1 MSTKRQHIIVF
12 RLSAMGD
19 VAMTVPVLRALTE
32 QNPNLKV
39 TVVSRGFFKPF
50 FDIPN
55 VDFFAFDAK
64 GRHKGFGGLLK
75 LYSDLK
81 SLKPDAFADLHNV
94 LRSKVI
100 TSLFKI
106 SGIKTA
112 TYDKDRKAKKALT
125 RAENKIF
132 KPLKSVFDKYVSVF
146 KELGFAIDLKKSTFP
161 PKKVLSSEVIKISGV
176 KSEKWIGIAPFAQ
189 HQAKVYPEDLLQKV
203 IMSLAEKGLKI
214 FLFGSGASE
223 IAILNRLSNN
233 QPNVIIVAGR
243 VSLAQELELISNL
256 NAILSMDS
264 ANAHMAAM
272 FGIPVITLW
281 GATHPYSGFMP
292 FNQPLEN
299 AITSD
304 RTKYPKLPTSI
315 YGNKI
320 VEGYEDAM
328 RSISPET
335 IVAKIM
341 EVIRK

>member
-1 MSTKRQHIIVF
+1 
-12 RLSAMGD
+12 
-19 VAMTVPVLRALTE
+19 
-32 QNPNLKV
+32 
-39 TVVSRGFFKPF
+39 
-50 FDIPN
+50 
-55 VDFFAFDAK
+55 
-64 GRHKGFGGLLK
+64 
-75 LYSDLK
+75 
-81 SLKPDAFADLHNV
+81 
-94 LRSKVI
+94 
-100 TSLFKI
+100 
-106 SGIKTA
+106 
-112 TYDKDRKAKKALT
+112 
-125 RAENKIF
+125 
-132 KPLKSVFDKYVSVF
+132 
-146 KELGFAIDLKKSTFP
+146 
-161 PKKVLSSEVIKISGV
+161 
-176 KSEKWIGIAPFAQ
+176 
-189 HQAKVYPEDLLQKV
+189 
-203 IMSLAEKGLKI
+203 MSLAEKGLKI

-223 IAILNRLSNN
+223 IAILSRLSNN